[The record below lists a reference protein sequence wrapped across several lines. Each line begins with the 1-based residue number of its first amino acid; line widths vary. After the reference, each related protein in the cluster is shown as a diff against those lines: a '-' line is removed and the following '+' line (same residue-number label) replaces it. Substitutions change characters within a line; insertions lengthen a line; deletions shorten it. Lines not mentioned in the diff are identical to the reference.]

1 MGLISEWDART
12 QQERNVMAYPMLPAA
27 MASRDMKYRFNWNA
41 PILTSRHDPKV
52 VYHAANVVLRS
63 ADRGVSWD
71 EASPDLTRDDD
82 EKQGPGGS
90 PITNEGAG
98 GEIYGTIYYLAES
111 RHDPGTLWAGSDDG
125 YLHVTRDSG
134 ANWERVTPPSIGE
147 AMINAIDVSPHDPA
161 TAYVAVTRYKF
172 NDFTPLAFKTNDYGK
187 TWKQIMKGIPEEAW
201 VRVVRED
208 PKRRGLLYMGTELG
222 VFVSFD
228 DGESWDPLQL
238 NLPVTPVTDLMVQER
253 ANDLVAA
260 TAGRS
265 FWILDDLSPLQQ
277 IDESVKS
284 GEGPPFRAA
293 ARVPGRARLQLRRRR
308 GRKESPRRAR
318 SWISWWMKY
327 RKRRRSS
334 LEILDAR
341 ANSCASTRP
350 TIRPRGP
357 GMPSAIRGSPSQG

>member
-1 MGLISEWDART
+1 
-12 QQERNVMAYPMLPAA
+12 
-27 MASRDMKYRFNWNA
+27 MKYRFNWNA
-41 PILTSRHDPKV
+41 PIVASGHDPKI
-52 VYHAANVVLRS
+52 VYHAGNVLLRTR
-63 ADRGVSWD
+63 DGGVKWA
-71 EASPDLTRDDD
+71 EASPDLTADDD

-98 GEIYGTIYYLAES
+98 GEIYGTIYYVAES
-111 RHDPGTLWAGSDDG
+111 PHDPATIWTGSDDG
-125 YLHVTRDSG
+125 LVHLTRDSG
-134 ANWERVTPPSIGE
+134 AHWDGVTPPAIGE

-187 TWKQIMKGIPEEAW
+187 TWKKIVSGIPDEAW

-238 NLPVTPVTDLMVQER
+238 NLPVTPVTDLMIQKRE
-253 ANDLVAA
+253 NDLVAS

-277 IDESVKS
+277 IDSSVTSAKLHLFAPRPAYRVERGFS
-284 GEGPPFRAA
+284 FGAPVAVGKNPPAGAILDFVVAE
-293 ARVPGRARLQLRRRR
+293 VSEE
-308 GRKESPRRAR
+308 KE
-318 SWISWWMKY
+318 K
-327 RKRRRSS
+327 KLT
-334 LEILDAR
+334 LEILDSSGSLVRRYPPGFLPR
-341 ANSCASTRP
+341 A
-350 TIRPRGP
+350 RPRSATP
-357 GMPSAIRGSPSQG
+357 GSRSRA